1 MNDSSKDP
9 SFGQAPKPLTVYLG
23 ESGNAHDSQRV
34 DILPHGVPIS
44 VSVDATGVRI
54 CDISG
59 GEQTIIWSVE
69 YDDLPVR

>member
-1 MNDSSKDP
+1 MNDPNKTSTSE
-9 SFGQAPKPLTVYLG
+9 QAPRPLTVYLG

-34 DILPHGVPIS
+34 DILPHGISIS
-44 VSVDATGVRI
+44 VSVDATGVRV

-59 GEQTIIWSVE
+59 GEQTTIWSVD